1 MSAPFAL
8 VFGGGAFRDMTL
20 PKAPLDELYRR
31 PGFMIRRAHQ
41 ISVSLFLEETGE
53 LGITNRQYGI
63 LLVLKHQPGIDQIT
77 VAKLLGLDRSTT
89 GMVLTKLEQAG
100 LVGRVVGA
108 KDRRKRSLALTPAGS
123 GCWSGSPSPRAGR
136 RARAVGVHAAGG
148 QTFLDLLDKFARAF
162 NETTR
167 VPQVVQHADKKRR
180 FNIVIPRRHAA
191 AELEIHNHKLSITS
205 MTSLRI
211 PGSRL
216 RRAPAMTARTFP
228 SRYGSCGS
236 SDTSPR
242 SPRGSPTTRRRISW
256 RSRGTRGSPAPE
268 TPGR

>member
-63 LLVLKHQPGIDQIT
+63 LLVLKQHPGIDQIT

-108 KDRRKRSLALTPAGS
+108 KDRRKRSLALTPAGERMLKRLAE
-123 GCWSGSPSPRAGR
+123 PAR
-136 RARAVGVHAAGG
+136 RAQQRVLSAFTPQEAK
-148 QTFLDLLDKFARAF
+148 TFLDLLDKFARAF

-167 VPQVVQHADKKRR
+167 VPQVAQHADKKGVSTSSFRGATQRR
-180 FNIVIPRRHAA
+180 
-191 AELEIHNHKLSITS
+191 
-205 MTSLRI
+205 
-211 PGSRL
+211 
-216 RRAPAMTARTFP
+216 
-228 SRYGSCGS
+228 
-236 SDTSPR
+236 
-242 SPRGSPTTRRRISW
+242 TRN
-256 RSRGTRGSPAPE
+256 P
-268 TPGR
+268 